1 MNLENGKYK
10 ITSGGARGLALT
22 LLGNG
27 EDAQVFIGKS
37 LLQTLSEFSEDIL
50 KTNGD
55 IDTKIASYND
65 DIDDYNDRLDD
76 LSARMETERAR
87 YVEQFTAM
95 EASVTSFKKTGDM
108 LDSFMETWKAGL
120 KG

>member
-1 MNLENGKYK
+1 MNLEKRKYK

-95 EASVTSFKKTGDM
+95 EASVTSFKKLVTC
-108 LDSFMETWKAGL
+108 LIHLWKHGKL
-120 KG
+120 V